1 MISPARIFVR
11 LTDLDILG
19 HVNNAIYLTY
29 FEIARMHY
37 FAELVGTNWN
47 WMEEGVVLV
56 KNEVEYLK
64 PIVLNDV
71 PFVTVFLL
79 QMGTKSF
86 TLGYEIRVND
96 EIVTKGSST
105 LVAFNS
111 KTQSTIEIPEKMR
124 SSLLLLPQKQ
134 Q

>member
-1 MISPARIFVR
+1 MIPPARIHVR

-37 FAELVGTNWN
+37 FSALVGDHWN

-71 PFVTVFLL
+71 PHVKVYLI
-79 QMGTKSF
+79 QIGVKSF
-86 TLGYEIRVND
+86 TLGYEITVND
-96 EIVTKGSST
+96 QLVTKGSSV
-105 LVAFNS
+105 LVGFNS
-111 KTQSTIEIPEKMR
+111 KTQSTIEIPEKMKEAI
-124 SSLLLLPQKQ
+124 QKIA
-134 Q
+134 

>member
-1 MISPARIFVR
+1 MIPQARIHVR

-37 FAELVGTNWN
+37 FSALVGNDWN

-64 PIVLNDV
+64 PIVLNDFPYV
-71 PFVTVFLL
+71 KVYLI
-79 QMGTKSF
+79 QIGTKSF
-86 TLGYEIRVND
+86 SLGYEITVND
-96 EIVTKGSST
+96 QLVTKGSSV
-105 LVAFNS
+105 LVGFNS
-111 KTQSTIEIPEKMR
+111 KTQSTIEIPEKMKEAI
-124 SSLLLLPQKQ
+124 QKIA
-134 Q
+134 

>member
-1 MISPARIFVR
+1 MIPQARIHVR

-37 FAELVGTNWN
+37 FSALVGNDWN

-56 KNEVEYLK
+56 KNEVKYVK

-71 PFVTVFLL
+71 PYVKVYLI
-79 QMGTKSF
+79 QIGTKSF
-86 TLGYEIRVND
+86 SLGYEITVND
-96 EIVTKGSST
+96 QLVTKGSSV
-105 LVAFNS
+105 LVGFNS
-111 KTQSTIEIPEKMR
+111 KTQSTIEIPEKMKEAI
-124 SSLLLLPQKQ
+124 QKIA
-134 Q
+134 